1 MDTTILRD
9 LPAQVVIRGQAL
21 TTGEVLAVARHSAPV
36 ALSDEAV
43 QRIHAARA
51 VIDRLADEGQ
61 KVYGVTTGFGHL
73 SKIRIPGEQLTDLQY
88 NLLRSHASGVGEPL
102 SEDVTRAMMF
112 LLAASLARGNS
123 GVHLEV

>member
-1 MDTTILRD
+1 M
-9 LPAQVVIRGQAL
+9 
-21 TTGEVLAVARHSAPV
+21 ARHSAPV

-61 KVYGVTTGFGHL
+61 KVYGVTTGFGYL
-73 SKIRIPGEQLTDLQY
+73 SKIRIPSEQLTDLQY

-102 SEDVTRAMMF
+102 SEDVTRAMMV
-112 LLAASLARGNS
+112 LLAASLARGDS
-123 GVHLEV
+123 GVHLEVVQMLVAMLNAGISSPDPLTWLAGGQW